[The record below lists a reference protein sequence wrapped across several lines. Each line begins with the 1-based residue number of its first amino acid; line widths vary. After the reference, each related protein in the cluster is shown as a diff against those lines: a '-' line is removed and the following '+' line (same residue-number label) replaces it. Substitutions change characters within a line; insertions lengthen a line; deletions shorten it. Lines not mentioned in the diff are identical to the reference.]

1 MALSD
6 MAPGEMA
13 FGDMAPGNLGSG
25 ATAGALGGLDTA
37 IQTRHAAAHLS
48 AALRPLP
55 GESACGDQLDAWPL
69 GDGLRLAVADGLGH
83 GPEAQRAA
91 ITALNEL
98 RQASPE
104 LGLAELF
111 ARCDQ
116 ALIGT
121 RGVALAVV
129 DVQPDAG
136 QVLHASVGN
145 VRTLLIH
152 RGKVRRLGGARGIVG
167 AGFRALR
174 PERFALAPG
183 DWLVLYSDG
192 IAENADFATALA
204 AADREPDPEPAAH
217 HAPEHSL
224 ASRLLARWA
233 SDRDDASV
241 LLYRHV

>member
-1 MALSD
+1 MALITRSQSEAD
-6 MAPGEMA
+6 RAHLDAAVDAGVSV
-13 FGDMAPGNLGSG
+13 N
-25 ATAGALGGLDTA
+25 AGAGTELGTGA
-37 IQTRHAAAHLS
+37 QTRTLGTNLS
-48 AALRPLP
+48 SALRPLP
-55 GESACGDQLDAWPL
+55 GESACGDQLDAWL
-69 GDGLRLAVADGLGH
+69 IDTGLRLAVADGLGH

-91 ITALNEL
+91 VTALDEL
-98 RQASPE
+98 RQASPGLE
-104 LGLAELF
+104 LAELF

-129 DVQPDAG
+129 DVRPDAG

-152 RGKVRRLGGARGIVG
+152 QDKVRRLGGARGIVG

-174 PERFALAPG
+174 PERFVLAPG

-192 IAENADFATALA
+192 IAENADLATALA
-204 AADREPDPEPAAH
+204 EADLEPDPNH
-217 HAPEHSL
+217 VPENSL

-233 SDRDDASV
+233 SDRDDASL